1 MRALIQGVLLG
12 VALLFGGAAE
22 AGVNINTASQSE
34 LETLPGIGPS
44 KAVAIIQ
51 HREAH
56 GPFKALNDL
65 DAVNGIG
72 PATLTNL
79 NGLVEFGDGVVAP
92 AAPASSATSTSTAS
106 PAPAPAPKAAPAPG
120 GKININSAGVG
131 ELEQLPGIGPS
142 KAQAIVDYRSKNGPF
157 KSLDDLKNVKGF
169 GEKSIT
175 KLKGELSVAGGEG
188 AKK

>member
-1 MRALIQGVLLG
+1 MRSLIQGVLLG

-22 AGVNINTASQSE
+22 AGVNVNTASQSE

-44 KAVAIIQ
+44 KAIAIIQ

-56 GPFKALNDL
+56 GPFKALSDL

-79 NGLVEFGDGVVAP
+79 NGLVEFGDGAVAP
-92 AAPASSATSTSTAS
+92 AAASAPQASAPS
-106 PAPAPAPKAAPAPG
+106 PAPAPKAAAPAPG
-120 GKININSAGVG
+120 GKININSAALS

-142 KAQAIVDYRSKNGPF
+142 KAQAILRDREERGPF
-157 KSLDDLKNVKGF
+157 STCADLDRV
-169 GEKSIT
+169 
-175 KLKGELSVAGGEG
+175 EG
-188 AKK
+188 IGPATVTLLVEACVTQ

>member
-1 MRALIQGVLLG
+1 MRSLIQGVLLG
-12 VALLFGGAAE
+12 IALLFGGAAE

-65 DAVNGIG
+65 DAVTGIG

-79 NGLVEFGDGVVAP
+79 NGLVEFGDGAVAP
-92 AAPASSATSTSTAS
+92 AAPAAPVTTTAGQTGGTSPSTTA
-106 PAPAPAPKAAPAPG
+106 APAPKPAPA
-120 GKININSAGVG
+120 GKVNINSAGVG

-142 KAQAIVDYRSKNGPF
+142 KAQAILRDREERGPF
-157 KSLDDLKNVKGF
+157 TTCADLDRV
-169 GEKSIT
+169 
-175 KLKGELSVAGGEG
+175 EG
-188 AKK
+188 IGPATVTLLVEACVTQ